1 MQMKGVE
8 WVLSMRL
15 TLELTTISK
24 CCHRWPMQVFASMG
38 ADRNWK
44 VKNSSYTTVQH
55 KKLICV
61 ILDPRKSNI
70 HWTGRNRSEPIGMMM
85 RKKIMQTPFNRWTD
99 MILDLYFSSWKNH
112 RWWKNAISSIKIKY
126 LWKSNI
132 FGGSESQFSLKSGKS
147 WNNVPTDSQCMGLDG
162 VGETKA
168 SDSSEVRTHNFL
180 LRQQRINSTVRG
192 KLRILERIILVHF
205 DKFWWVTRI
214 SSFLIKTVWQRV
226 FQVETGRRGRE
237 NW

>member
-1 MQMKGVE
+1 
-8 WVLSMRL
+8 MR
-15 TLELTTISK
+15 
-24 CCHRWPMQVFASMG
+24 VFASMG

-192 KLRILERIILVHF
+192 KLRILERIIF
-205 DKFWWVTRI
+205 NIDKLLLRNWACPQ
-214 SSFLIKTVWQRV
+214 LL
-226 FQVETGRRGRE
+226 RGRK
-237 NW
+237 NNLFGTWSFFYNYLHLIHLGTILSKPPIPAWLLMG